1 MQENGWFWSVRKV
14 VFLNVFLNVFLP
26 SWHWKIENQ
35 TCHVNVIMLFFKSPC
50 FPGKILNWWTHF
62 QDNFVESSH
71 SSDVQFPRAYSNKL
85 TFPLRNRPPDLGLGM
100 ASLEHAATGSVF
112 LLPKNHDVRLE
123 VVLPIPQGAHGMIFW
138 LWAGPGGKRPRIV
151 GTEAKCSMVWYMFL
165 YCIHLGHFV
174 V

>member
-1 MQENGWFWSVRKV
+1 MTLANAEGSLSERVSKCF
-14 VFLNVFLNVFLP
+14 FP
-26 SWHWKIENQ
+26 SWHWKIETEHQKNESFQ
-35 TCHVNVIMLFFKSPC
+35 RSC
-50 FPGKILNWWTHF
+50 PGNEFTSLGFYLGNMGIWKITLWRWHDRF
-62 QDNFVESSH
+62 G
-71 SSDVQFPRAYSNKL
+71 FPRAYSNKL

-100 ASLEHAATGSVF
+100 AILEHAATGSVF
-112 LLPKNHDVRLE
+112 LLPKNHDVRLG
-123 VVLPIPQGAHGMIFW
+123 VVLPIPQGANGVIFW